1 MNADRLFIK
10 VEMQSSSAPLDSYS
24 SVQFAPASLNSQ
36 DFAFYLDVSYDPQD
50 DDPSKINYDKGLSD
64 GIQFVLNNLSTYGLY
79 SESQLQTS
87 IQSTSEEQT
96 GIIIDNP
103 SAYGLISLSDFNQ
116 TMENKIKEDS
126 FQLGFAM
133 LTELVQNENTSP
145 SVQGRALENGFVW
158 TGDGKDSLQTP
169 LAIGWFFLEEIG
181 WLWTNP
187 STYPYVYR
195 FGQNDQSSSWLYFK
209 EGSTPPR
216 YYDFGTRVWFEI
228 TE

>member
-1 MNADRLFIK
+1 M
-10 VEMQSSSAPLDSYS
+10 
-24 SVQFAPASLNSQ
+24 
-36 DFAFYLDVSYDPQD
+36 
-50 DDPSKINYDKGLSD
+50 SD

-79 SESQLQTS
+79 SESQLQTA
-87 IQSTSEEQT
+87 IQSTSDEQT

-133 LTELVQNENTSP
+133 LTELIQNENTSP

-158 TGDGKDSLQTP
+158 TGDGKDSLHTP

-181 WLWTNP
+181 WLWTSP

-195 FGQNDQSSSWLYFK
+195 FGQND
-209 EGSTPPR
+209 
-216 YYDFGTRVWFEI
+216 
-228 TE
+228 